1 MNIINLQDSFLNN
14 VRRERITITVYLNNG
29 FKLTGTVLGFDNYVI
44 FIETDRGQQLIY
56 KHAIT
61 SILFLLIPIGMS
73 PLSVTPLL

>member
-61 SILFLLIPIGMS
+61 SILPFKQVKLF
-73 PLSVTPLL
+73 TNETEEQ

>member
-1 MNIINLQDSFLNN
+1 MNIINLQDSF
-14 VRRERITITVYLNNG
+14 LNNG

-61 SILFLLIPIGMS
+61 SILPFKQVKLF
-73 PLSVTPLL
+73 TNETEEQ